1 MEGKSIKQYAKEAKK
16 RLKSGFWESRQSE
29 IEECKI
35 KAVSG
40 AVAVSKVV
48 EYYAEKNRRQTNGD
62 GRDDEE
68 FYQKVKTIL
77 DTEGET
83 PGVIGKLT
91 DKEYFQSLPY
101 EKRQRYLMELSE
113 RYLKCLDRY
122 NKEKAVELV
131 LG

>member
-68 FYQKVKTIL
+68 FYQKVKAIL